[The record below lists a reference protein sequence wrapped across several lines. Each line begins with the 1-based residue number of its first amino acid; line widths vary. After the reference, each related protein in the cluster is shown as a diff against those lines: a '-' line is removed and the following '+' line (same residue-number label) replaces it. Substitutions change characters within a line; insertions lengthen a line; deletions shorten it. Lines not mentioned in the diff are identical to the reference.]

1 MSKTIQC
8 GGFLGTL
15 LGKLAALLM
24 NIAVSF
30 GKNALSPL
38 PTMEKASAVDSDIQ
52 RKMCEFWGSRKNVK
66 ANYYSHF

>member
-1 MSKTIQC
+1 
-8 GGFLGTL
+8 
-15 LGKLAALLM
+15 M

-66 ANYYSHF
+66 ANYFSHF